1 MSRIQG
7 RMSQDPGGRP
17 RGDGIRHRLK
27 RFKKSKKISLKI
39 TTVYVDNPAR
49 RRDSWRTFGLPDPA
63 VPIKEFYGDGGVCIN
78 KYGNGA

>member
-17 RGDGIRHRLK
+17 RGDGISHRLK

-39 TTVYVDNPAR
+39 TPVYVDNSER
-49 RRDSWRTFGLPDPA
+49 RRDSWRALGLPDPA
-63 VPIKEFYGDGGVCIN
+63 VPIKEFYGDGGVCMY
-78 KYGNGA
+78 KYGSGA